1 MATSAFFGKTA
12 AVDAP
17 RPSAQLASA
26 ALQSIV
32 TAAQGTWTSATLSTP
47 ANTVLGALGR
57 SWRFPSSRKYLWD
70 RTPAGPTVYLRPKEY
85 LKCLEVHPSVVH
97 AAAASCQDQEHHQE
111 AVLTLL
117 AHTALTPDSRQCR
130 LRLLPRQGS
139 QAPEQG
145 NSQQPVH
152 CTLAS
157 LSTAAT
163 CHSGHAPDLQ
173 TAAVPDPAPLAPV
186 LSHALEHHGPATL
199 NQLVALRCQ
208 LGFRAD
214 GTCSLAAAALVP
226 ATPVGLTPLFGKRL
240 GEGSMMAQRLVRP
253 QATDGSEQL
262 ETGVLTLD
270 QGRSLIPLA
279 VHDPE
284 VFSLPLVGVWVR
296 GASCPDHPLVA
307 AACLSF
313 ATSRALPDKAVQP
326 DGSFLLLLFPP
337 EGAAL
342 PSCYE
347 ARLQDDDGRLSCL
360 CLSFQGELLQPR
372 SRQPLPGRSQTV
384 DDVLVLQPQLAADSR
399 AVLLPSHAPSVR
411 TWPDGVAPTASQP
424 TRQLMP
430 SWQSQQ
436 QLSNSTDT
444 HTKQVRGEEGK
455 QSQGE
460 GAGRPHSQCH
470 RPVPP
475 STSARA
481 AAWPTA
487 APSSTQHGLSLA
499 IPSSQAQHGSSSE
512 AAGLA
517 PSPTPAPRGGLAPT
531 PAPRDSFAL
540 NPLYGSE
547 QTRQGQTA
555 QSTSSGASSARAAAE
570 PHRPSAG
577 ANLAVAPPCKP
588 HSGQSMCAAPTPL
601 PGSQSGTGVAT
612 ETYAALP
619 QAYGAPFGAPFEQ
632 ATPNPWHLAGGSGVP
647 GPTSQGPA
655 GSVAGLGSQPYPPW
669 GGQTATPYLRDAAP
683 TAWSSSTVGG
693 LQNGAA
699 ARPLTYSTDSLPG
712 LPAAQLPG
720 RQSLGAAAW
729 ATAAPRP
736 STYSKSRVQPLY
748 NPLAASQVGALTP
761 AAAAAHYS
769 GPGAM
774 PSLLNRQ
781 QGVRAG
787 WAAPGPAADSCTW
800 TDSRAMQPKADSNLT
815 HQPTHTQQ
823 LPLLQ
828 PLQEHTRLPIAAA
841 QQLPSTWSHYMHSDV
856 ATGQRHSQHSEGA
869 QQLSDQH
876 TKPGQPAPSQHGQD
890 AMRPMSQPPQP
901 CSALPCR
908 AYSQQGEP
916 WSSLPPQQLQ
926 EQGWGSTPDR
936 ASNATG
942 QGPGGSAGLVLGD
955 DLPHDIPSLQK
966 EVLYLRHQV
975 RQLEAQLQAA
985 LQAAGQQHPQQV
997 PSSSAGHLA
1006 DTGIQ
1011 QQQQLDEQQQC
1022 SRQQA
1027 QVEGRVTE
1035 RVPSYLPVQ
1044 PDPVSRNTHGRQQE
1058 QAGQERPRLQP
1069 RPAHASHAAQL
1080 EQRPPSPPALQQPEE
1095 QDQRLGARQPHRH
1108 SQDDPA
1114 ALHPHRRYHHR
1125 HQEAHLHHRAKADHA
1140 DPDSDEVDTPPAGHL
1155 QLQHSSQHQHQQ
1167 LQQLSQHQHQ
1177 LLLTAPSLSGS
1188 AWAPGTP
1195 PTPGSAG
1202 SRGGS
1207 SAGSVDSDMPLRY
1220 LRTSSKATATGSR
1233 QVLPAS
1239 RRSTAGHSPDRPAT
1253 SHGVDVGSGRDRL
1266 AADTPKVHAPP
1277 TQPQHPHSPSHSL
1290 GAQGGQPWP
1299 DHSDR
1304 SYARCSVGEGSPG
1317 GSSNSIRYRQVGRK
1331 QDGPGLPGCA
1341 ASPVPAPHAGPRGH
1355 GLGWSDSTHTHLA
1368 TWVARASG
1376 NAPELGRWQDEEG
1389 ADWQSEAGHRGEVGQ
1404 GMRQSH
1410 AAESGG
1416 SGRGAAANRGGGA
1429 ASPASARSRLAS
1441 AAADDRHF
1449 LEPPNR
1455 QDRISCG
1462 GQSSLDPKARQGQ
1475 GWQAGPGPSPWRCA
1489 DQSLL
1494 RASVNGSDASGSLQS
1509 LTQLAVATL
1518 ATTRPGRMAAGHGLV
1533 AASAGFVGLPGGARP
1548 ALQPAA
1554 LTASCQVAGPTPV
1567 RTRYEPLAD
1576 DSDSSDG
1583 ESDSLLMR
1591 KYGLR

>member
-32 TAAQGTWTSATLSTP
+32 TAAQGTRNSATLSTP

-139 QAPEQG
+139 QAPQQG

-424 TRQLMP
+424 TRQPMP

-436 QLSNSTDT
+436 QLSNSIET

-460 GAGRPHSQCH
+460 GAGPPHSQCH
-470 RPVPP
+470 RPVPL

-540 NPLYGSE
+540 NPLHGSE
-547 QTRQGQTA
+547 QPRQGQTA

-588 HSGQSMCAAPTPL
+588 HSGQSMCAAPSPL
-601 PGSQSGTGVAT
+601 PGSQSGAGVAT

-655 GSVAGLGSQPYPPW
+655 GSGAGLGSQPYPPW
-669 GGQTATPYLRDAAP
+669 GGQTATPYLRGAAP

-787 WAAPGPAADSCTW
+787 WAGPGPAADSSTW

-815 HQPTHTQQ
+815 HQPTPTQQ
-823 LPLLQ
+823 LLLQQ

-841 QQLPSTWSHYMHSDV
+841 QQLPSTWSHYMQCDV
-856 ATGQRHSQHSEGA
+856 ATGQRHSQHSAGA

-890 AMRPMSQPPQP
+890 AVRPMSQPPQP
-901 CSALPCR
+901 CSALPCT

-916 WSSLPPQQLQ
+916 WSSLPLQQLQ
-926 EQGWGSTPDR
+926 EQQGWGSTPDR

-955 DLPHDIPSLQK
+955 DLPRDIPSLQK

-985 LQAAGQQHPQQV
+985 LQAAGQPHPQQV

-1011 QQQQLDEQQQC
+1011 KQQQLDEQQQC

-1095 QDQRLGARQPHRH
+1095 PDQQLRARQPLRH
-1108 SQDDPA
+1108 SLDDPA
-1114 ALHPHRRYHHR
+1114 ALHPHRRYYHP

-1140 DPDSDEVDTPPAGHL
+1140 DPDSDEVDTPPAGHQ
-1155 QLQHSSQHQHQQ
+1155 QLQHSSQHQQQQ
-1167 LQQLSQHQHQ
+1167 LQPLSQHQHQ

-1233 QVLPAS
+1233 QALPAS

-1266 AADTPKVHAPP
+1266 AAGTRKVHAPP
-1277 TQPQHPHSPSHSL
+1277 TLPQHSHSPSHSL
-1290 GAQGGQPWP
+1290 GAQGGQPLP

-1389 ADWQSEAGHRGEVGQ
+1389 ADWQ
-1404 GMRQSH
+1404 
-1410 AAESGG
+1410 
-1416 SGRGAAANRGGGA
+1416 N
-1429 ASPASARSRLAS
+1429 
-1441 AAADDRHF
+1441 
-1449 LEPPNR
+1449 
-1455 QDRISCG
+1455 
-1462 GQSSLDPKARQGQ
+1462 
-1475 GWQAGPGPSPWRCA
+1475 
-1489 DQSLL
+1489 QSLL
-1494 RASVNGSDASGSLQS
+1494 RASVNGSDASGSLQP

-1548 ALQPAA
+1548 ALQPAD